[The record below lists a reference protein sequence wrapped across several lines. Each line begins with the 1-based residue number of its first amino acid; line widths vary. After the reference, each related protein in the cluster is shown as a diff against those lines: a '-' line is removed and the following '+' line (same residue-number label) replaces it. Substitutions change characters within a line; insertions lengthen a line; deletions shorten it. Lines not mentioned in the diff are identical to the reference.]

1 VEVRDSG
8 IGIAPS
14 DAERIFDSFKT
25 TKAGGLG
32 MGLAISR
39 SIIEGHGGR
48 LRVAPQ
54 DGPGAT
60 FQFNLSSGGQE
71 CCCMSPERGR
81 PQAKR
86 QILAR
91 GG

>member
-48 LRVAPQ
+48 LRVVPQ

-60 FQFNLSSGGQE
+60 FQFNLLSCGQE
-71 CCCMSPERGR
+71 SS
-81 PQAKR
+81 A
-86 QILAR
+86 
-91 GG
+91 